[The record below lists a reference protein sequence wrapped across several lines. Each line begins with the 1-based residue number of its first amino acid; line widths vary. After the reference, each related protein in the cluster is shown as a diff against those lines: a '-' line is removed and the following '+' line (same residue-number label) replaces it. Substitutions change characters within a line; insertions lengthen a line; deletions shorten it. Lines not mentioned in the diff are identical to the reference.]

1 MINYSFTENKKSNA
15 KIYKKLLKLIISKI
29 TFVKLQMYWT
39 KNKAFKMQYK
49 NTNISRKYINKNWP
63 IIIVLN
69 KKENGKMHKKIQKYQ
84 NTLLINT

>member
-1 MINYSFTENKKSNA
+1 MQKLYKIITKINNY
-15 KIYKKLLKLIISKI
+15 KI

-39 KNKAFKMQYK
+39 RIKAFKMQYK

-69 KKENGKMHKKIQKYQ
+69 KKENGKLHKKLK
-84 NTLLINT
+84 NTLLLNT